1 MKNLMTRILNRRKFV
16 INRKLQLT
24 FMIISFDYVIL
35 FCVVMGMYL
44 FIPLMMD
51 LDASGASLEE
61 ALVAARRILYFH
73 EKFWPALLLAL
84 FAMGC
89 HSILVS
95 HKIAGPL
102 FRFNLIFKAIKE
114 GTLPLPV
121 SLRRGDYLYRE
132 MENINQMVESLRGKL
147 TELQEAQAHLN
158 RSILECKDTAGHSSM
173 EELMKKLDDLGDQ
186 GRNVEGKLGY
196 FKVIS

>member
-1 MKNLMTRILNRRKFV
+1 MKDLIKGILNRRKFV

-51 LDASGASLEE
+51 LDASGASFDE

-89 HSILVS
+89 HSLLVS

-114 GTLPLPV
+114 GTLPLSV

-132 MENINQMVESLRGKL
+132 MENINQMLEALREKL
-147 TELQEAQAHLN
+147 TGLQEAQAHLN

-173 EELMKKLDDLGDQ
+173 NELIKKMEDLSEEGKK
-186 GRNVEGKLGY
+186 VEEKLGY